1 MMELTLREELNQR
14 IQAGLHALEIEEK
27 VERRFGEIQEIL
39 NKNKDAVWIRD
50 LRVSN
55 NKEVISYIQY
65 LVILSLDK
73 ESLTAKIKIIGDTVD
88 PKLGFVRKI
97 TETGVG
103 LGIMNLRLFDP
114 TTVEDWNDFLDDD
127 NPTIFGTARAYF
139 FQYLPD

>member
-14 IQAGLHALEIEEK
+14 MQAGLHALEIEEK
-27 VERRFGEIQEIL
+27 VERRFDEIQEIL
-39 NKNKDAVWIRD
+39 NKNKDTVWIRD
-50 LRVSN
+50 LKVSN
-55 NKEVISYIQY
+55 NKKVISYIQY

-73 ESLTAKIKIIGDTVD
+73 KSLTAKIKIIGDTVD

>member
-27 VERRFGEIQEIL
+27 VERRFDEIQEIL
-39 NKNKDAVWIRD
+39 NKNKDTVWIRD
-50 LRVSN
+50 LKVSN

-97 TETGVG
+97 AETGVG

>member
-27 VERRFGEIQEIL
+27 VERRFDEIQEIL
-39 NKNKDAVWIRD
+39 NKNKDTVWIRD
-50 LRVSN
+50 LKVSN
-55 NKEVISYIQY
+55 NKKVISYIQY

>member
-27 VERRFGEIQEIL
+27 VERRFDEIQEIL
-39 NKNKDAVWIRD
+39 NKNKDTVWIRD
-50 LRVSN
+50 LKVSN
-55 NKEVISYIQY
+55 NKKVISYIQY

-97 TETGVG
+97 AETGVG

>member
-14 IQAGLHALEIEEK
+14 IQAGLHALETEEK
-27 VERRFGEIQEIL
+27 VERRFDEIQEIL

-114 TTVEDWNDFLDDD
+114 TAVEDWNDFLDDD

>member
-27 VERRFGEIQEIL
+27 VERRFDEIQEIL
-39 NKNKDAVWIRD
+39 NKNKDTVWIRD
-50 LRVSN
+50 LKVSN
-55 NKEVISYIQY
+55 NREVISYIQY

-73 ESLTAKIKIIGDTVD
+73 ESLTAKVKIIGDTVD

-97 TETGVG
+97 AETGVG

>member
-14 IQAGLHALEIEEK
+14 MQAGLHALEIEEK
-27 VERRFGEIQEIL
+27 VERRFDEIQEIL

-50 LRVSN
+50 LKVSN

-97 TETGVG
+97 AETGVG

>member
-14 IQAGLHALEIEEK
+14 MQAGLHALEIEEK
-27 VERRFGEIQEIL
+27 VERRFDEIQEIL
-39 NKNKDAVWIRD
+39 NKNKDTVWIRD
-50 LRVSN
+50 LKVSN

-97 TETGVG
+97 AETGVG

>member
-27 VERRFGEIQEIL
+27 VERRFDEIQEIL
-39 NKNKDAVWIRD
+39 NKNKDTVWIRD
-50 LRVSN
+50 LKVSN
-55 NKEVISYIQY
+55 NKKVISYIQY

-73 ESLTAKIKIIGDTVD
+73 KSLTAKIKIIGDTVD

>member
-27 VERRFGEIQEIL
+27 VERRFDEIQEIL
-39 NKNKDAVWIRD
+39 NKNKDTVWIRD
-50 LRVSN
+50 LKVSN

-88 PKLGFVRKI
+88 PKFGFVRKI
-97 TETGVG
+97 AETGVG

>member
-1 MMELTLREELNQR
+1 MMELTLREELNQK
-14 IQAGLHALEIEEK
+14 IQAGLHAIETEEK
-27 VERRFGEIQEIL
+27 VERRFDEIQEIL
-39 NKNKDAVWIRD
+39 DKNKDTVWIRD
-50 LRVSN
+50 IKVSS
-55 NKEVISYIQY
+55 NKGIISYIQY

-88 PKLGFVRKI
+88 LKFGFVRKI

-103 LGIMNLRLFDP
+103 LGIMNLRPFDP
-114 TTVEDWNDFLDDD
+114 ATIEDWDNFLDDD

>member
-14 IQAGLHALEIEEK
+14 IQAGLHAIEIEEK
-27 VERRFGEIQEIL
+27 VERRFDEIQEIL
-39 NKNKDAVWIRD
+39 NKNKDTVWIRD
-50 LRVSN
+50 LKVSN

-97 TETGVG
+97 TETGVD

>member
-14 IQAGLHALEIEEK
+14 VRAGLHALETEEK
-27 VERRFGEIQEIL
+27 VERRFDEIQEIL
-39 NKNKDAVWIRD
+39 NKNKDTVWIRD
-50 LRVSN
+50 LKVSN

>member
-14 IQAGLHALEIEEK
+14 IQAGLHAIETEEK
-27 VERRFGEIQEIL
+27 VERRFDEIQEIL
-39 NKNKDAVWIRD
+39 DKNKDTVWIRD
-50 LRVSN
+50 IKVSS
-55 NKEVISYIQY
+55 NKGVISYIQY

-88 PKLGFVRKI
+88 LKFGFVRKI
-97 TETGVG
+97 TETSVG
-103 LGIMNLRLFDP
+103 LGIMNLRPFDP
-114 TTVEDWNDFLDDD
+114 ATIEDWDNFLDDD

>member
-14 IQAGLHALEIEEK
+14 IQAGLHAIEIEEK
-27 VERRFGEIQEIL
+27 VERRFDEIQEIL
-39 NKNKDAVWIRD
+39 NKNKDTVWIRD
-50 LRVSN
+50 LKVSN

-97 TETGVG
+97 AETGVG

>member
-14 IQAGLHALEIEEK
+14 IQAGLHALEIEER
-27 VERRFGEIQEIL
+27 VERRFDEIQEIL
-39 NKNKDAVWIRD
+39 NKNKDTVWIRD
-50 LRVSN
+50 LKVSN

-97 TETGVG
+97 AETGVG

>member
-27 VERRFGEIQEIL
+27 VERRFDEIQEIL
-39 NKNKDAVWIRD
+39 NKNKDTVWIRD
-50 LRVSN
+50 LKVSN
-55 NKEVISYIQY
+55 NKKVISYIQY

-88 PKLGFVRKI
+88 PKFGFVRKI
-97 TETGVG
+97 AETGVG

>member
-27 VERRFGEIQEIL
+27 VERRFDEIQEIL
-39 NKNKDAVWIRD
+39 NKNKDTVWIRD
-50 LRVSN
+50 LKVSN

-88 PKLGFVRKI
+88 PRLGFVRKI

-114 TTVEDWNDFLDDD
+114 TTVKDWNDFLDDD

>member
-1 MMELTLREELNQR
+1 M
-14 IQAGLHALEIEEK
+14 QAGLHALEIEEK
-27 VERRFGEIQEIL
+27 VERRFDEIQEIL

-50 LRVSN
+50 LKVSN

-97 TETGVG
+97 AETGVG